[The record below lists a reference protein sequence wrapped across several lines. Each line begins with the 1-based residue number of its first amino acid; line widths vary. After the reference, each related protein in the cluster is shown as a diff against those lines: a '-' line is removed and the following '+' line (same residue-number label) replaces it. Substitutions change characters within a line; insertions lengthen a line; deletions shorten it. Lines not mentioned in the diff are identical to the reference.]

1 MTLENKNDGGTEFPL
16 EVLFCVR
23 EFAKLDETDVT
34 SDAIDNILRRAV
46 GYGSDP
52 TPENLEEMQRIKV
65 GWQQFNN
72 EVLERQNRPG
82 CRPFKWLARD

>member
-1 MTLENKNDGGTEFPL
+1 MTLENKNGGETKFSL
-16 EVLFCVR
+16 GVLFCVR

-34 SDAIDNILRRAV
+34 PDAVDNILRRAV

-52 TPENLEEMQRIKV
+52 TPENLEEMQRIKE

-72 EVLERQNRPG
+72 DVLERQNRPG
-82 CRPFKWLARD
+82 CNPLKWLARD